1 MDDYLVW
8 LIFIASGVVAF
19 TIIQLKENKYQR
31 LRKNHQL
38 LETTFSAMQEERKRA
53 EFSTVEMKRS
63 QVSSQRW
70 KEQLQEIKSELRLAK
85 MAERYLSVKRLEH
98 LEKYVATCVLCGDP
112 DLVFLETFDPLAVYT
127 LKERLVRMLDEAEF
141 EVEIVSPWI
150 KRQTWDS
157 IKIPMARFISKGG
170 SLKVFIKDDESELLN
185 GFGDDIRD
193 EVERMG
199 GEVILV
205 KQLHAKLY
213 LVDRKEAIV
222 TSANLTRGGVESN
235 LEAGVWSNN
244 PILIREICRF
254 VDNLYKK
261 PQG

>member
-8 LIFIASGVVAF
+8 LIFIMLGVVAF

-38 LETTFSAMQEERKRA
+38 LENTFGAMREELRQS
-53 EFSTVEMKRS
+53 EFSSGQMKS
-63 QVSSQRW
+63 QVGSRRW
-70 KEQLQEIKSELRLAK
+70 KERLQEIKSELRLAK
-85 MAERYLSVKRLEH
+85 MAERYLSMKRLEH
-98 LEKYVATCVLCGDP
+98 LEKYVEDCVFCGDP
-112 DLVFLETFDPLAVYT
+112 DIVFLETFDPLAVYT

-141 EVEIVSPWI
+141 EVEIISPWI
-150 KRQTWDS
+150 KRQAWDS
-157 IKIPMARFISKGG
+157 IKIPMARFTGKGG
-170 SLKVFIKDDESELLN
+170 SLKVFMRDDESELLN

-222 TSANLTRGGVESN
+222 TSANLTRGGVENN
-235 LEAGVWSNN
+235 LEAGIWSNN
-244 PILIREICRF
+244 PVLLREICRF

-261 PQG
+261 PGG